1 LNDRKKKAADEKR
14 AREEEYEESK
24 EQMERI
30 YVIWKKN
37 FMTFKSI

>member
-24 EQMERI
+24 EQMEVRKLFSLVKQDKHFFI
-30 YVIWKKN
+30 
-37 FMTFKSI
+37 